1 MPVEIP
7 AKLYVNFQHNMK
19 YCMIDSDYYRNGAN
33 EAVKATKLPW
43 ELTHVKINPR

>member
-1 MPVEIP
+1 
-7 AKLYVNFQHNMK
+7 
-19 YCMIDSDYYRNGAN
+19 MIDSDYYRNGAN